1 MPEARHEMIVDN
13 AGALHKGIASCGA
26 KKAEATLFK
35 IRAYFISFLS
45 AGRDVLQS
53 APLIFAR
60 IIPNHSPEIVGEAAE
75 FFLNGK
81 KVFRI

>member
-1 MPEARHEMIVDN
+1 MPEAGHEMIVDK

-26 KKAEATLFK
+26 EKTEAALFK
-35 IRAYFISFLS
+35 IRAYFIPFPG
-45 AGRDVLQS
+45 AGRNILQS

-60 IIPNHSPEIVGEAAE
+60 IIPNHAPEIVEEAAE
-75 FFLNGK
+75 FLLNSK